1 MKIISYSDLH
11 LEFPHKWN
19 LPPDI
24 DGDILVLAGDII
36 TFKDFAPLA
45 ALLQGWEKPALFVAG
60 NHEYYTRSPMQDDEK
75 WFKSWLSKEF
85 PNVYFL
91 CNEGVVIYGVNF
103 FGGTMWTNFKF
114 SNKASMRYAAKGLN
128 DFRYIPHGRE
138 IAVYIQGTVP
148 PLFPLHHRHLLSGSI
163 QSLFHDQRR
172 GKRRELGLRF
182 HAAQVFQFLTV
193 LVGLFLFALHHNQ
206 RFALPRIARFR
217 LRLSNGRGANGRH
230 QSEAAAFAHE
240 QEAFLF
246 LESTLGVAACSSPWL
261 CSKFTL

>member
-1 MKIISYSDLH
+1 MKLGGLTIRYVVRILASDMKIISYSDLH

-128 DFRYIPHGRE
+128 DFRYIWNEGIFTPEDSVKLHQQFVSALELWFEQKQPGPHIVHTPCAGHKSQIPVFDE
-138 IAVYIQGTVP
+138 PAGTGIC
-148 PLFPLHHRHLLSGSI
+148 LI
-163 QSLFHDQRR
+163 
-172 GKRRELGLRF
+172 
-182 HAAQVFQFLTV
+182 
-193 LVGLFLFALHHNQ
+193 
-206 RFALPRIARFR
+206 
-217 LRLSNGRGANGRH
+217 
-230 QSEAAAFAHE
+230 
-240 QEAFLF
+240 
-246 LESTLGVAACSSPWL
+246 
-261 CSKFTL
+261 